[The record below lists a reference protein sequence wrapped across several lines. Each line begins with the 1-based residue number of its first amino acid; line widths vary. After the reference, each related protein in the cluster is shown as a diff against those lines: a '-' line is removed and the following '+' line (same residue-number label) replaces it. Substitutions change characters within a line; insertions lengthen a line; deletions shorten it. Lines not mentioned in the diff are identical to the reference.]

1 MGGLP
6 REYRGLSGLL
16 DALYESTLRC
26 GRAVAD
32 PQLRLWLTSITGASR
47 AAEVARSLSAL

>member
-47 AAEVARSLSAL
+47 AAEVARSLTDL